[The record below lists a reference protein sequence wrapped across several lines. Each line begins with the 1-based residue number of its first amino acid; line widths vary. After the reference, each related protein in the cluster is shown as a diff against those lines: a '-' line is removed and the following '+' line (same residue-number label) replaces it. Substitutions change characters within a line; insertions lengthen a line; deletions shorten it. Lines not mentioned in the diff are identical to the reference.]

1 MSNEELLDW
10 KNRGDELVK
19 NQQYEEAIVCYQQA
33 LLIDPD
39 NSALWNNMGFAY
51 KNLGREADVNK
62 CKNKIIEIKNKERI
76 IQETQSPNDQPISFS
91 TDNGR
96 NNLEINHSDDV
107 HDFKYSNPIK
117 QIQFKDSFK
126 KVSKNVTEKSLGF
139 VSSLKETVK
148 TKVRENSYKNTK
160 RDHIIHIKKLIIAEF
175 SLKELK
181 NMSLYYRIGEP
192 TIPRINRDNEL
203 VFVTP
208 TRADWSKYALNKIEL
223 TKLKEYARMHNHLP
237 YKIVELEET
246 YKKQRMEQYPEY
258 EKDDSIPLSER
269 DLGSCDVELLQELI
283 NVIKEYRPIKP
294 FRNEILYHTNLY
306 TFLCEKISNEIKFE
320 EQRGSSRPDI
330 VVDNIAIE
338 IKGPT
343 DRGGLI
349 TIADKINRYSQF
361 FDHIIVVLFEVEVF
375 ERFYYEWYDGIMK
388 QYENQVTII
397 RK

>member
-1 MSNEELLDW
+1 MSNEESLDW
-10 KNRGDELVK
+10 KNRGDKLVK
-19 NQQYEEAIVCYQQA
+19 NQQYEEAVVCYQQA

-51 KNLGREADVNK
+51 KNLGRDADVKK
-62 CKNKIIEIKNKERI
+62 CKNKIIEIKNKEKI
-76 IQETQSPNDQPISFS
+76 IQETQFGNNQHNSISTENDL
-91 TDNGR
+91 
-96 NNLEINHSDDV
+96 NNSEMDLSDHSDV
-107 HDFKYSNPIK
+107 SRFSNPIK
-117 QIQFKDSFK
+117 QIQFKDGFK
-126 KVSKNVTEKSLGF
+126 KVSKTVTEKSIGF
-139 VSSLKETVK
+139 ASSIKETVK
-148 TKVRENSYKNTK
+148 TKAREISYKNTK
-160 RDHIIHIKKLIIAEF
+160 REHIVHIKKLIIAEF

-181 NMSLYYRIGEP
+181 NMCLYYRIGEP
-192 TIPRINRDNEL
+192 SIPRINRDNEL

-208 TRADWSKYALNKIEL
+208 TRADWSKYAVKKIEL
-223 TKLKEYARMHNHLP
+223 TKLKEYARIHNHLP

-246 YKKQRMEQYPEY
+246 YKKQRIEQYPEY
-258 EKDDSIPLSER
+258 EKDDSISLSER

-283 NVIKEYRPIKP
+283 NIIKEYRPIKP
-294 FRNEILYHTNLY
+294 FRNELLYHTNLY

-330 VVDNIAIE
+330 VVDDIAIE

-361 FDHIIVVLFEVEVF
+361 FDHIIVVLFEVEVY
-375 ERFYYEWYDGIMK
+375 ERFYYEWHDGIMK